1 MNVEPQLSDED
12 KTYLIRCASIRKT
25 SLTVLY
31 QKLIE
36 MIARDQLV
44 LAVLDD
50 DSQPFQGK
58 TRRVQYPDELFLGLS
73 PIIQRYVPSYL
84 AQTDIP
90 P

>member
-50 DSQPFQGK
+50 DSQPFKGQE
-58 TRRVQYPDELFLGLS
+58 RRYQYRDELWMGLS
-73 PIIQRYVPSYL
+73 PTIQRYVPSYL